1 MVGEDNQAPV
11 KEGQTLDVTIEGV
24 GGKGDGIARVSGF
37 VIFIPN
43 SQKGARVKIKMTK
56 VLAKVGFAE
65 VVGKGEPAK
74 EKQRALY
81 VTAEPNVPEKEYE
94 DPEPS
99 EEDSEEFGEEV
110 EEDEDYMKV
119 E

>member
-1 MVGEDNQAPV
+1 MVGDQEAPV
-11 KEGQTLDVTIEGV
+11 KEGDTLEVNIDGV

-37 VIFIPN
+37 VIFVPN
-43 SQKGARVKIKMTK
+43 AQKGSRVKIRMTK

-65 VVGKGEPAK
+65 VV
-74 EKQRALY
+74 EKLKRTEKPTEVVVQAAPK
-81 VTAEPNVPEKEYE
+81 AEFK

-99 EEDSEEFGEEV
+99 VDDSEDFGEDAD
-110 EEDEDYMKV
+110 EDEDYMKV